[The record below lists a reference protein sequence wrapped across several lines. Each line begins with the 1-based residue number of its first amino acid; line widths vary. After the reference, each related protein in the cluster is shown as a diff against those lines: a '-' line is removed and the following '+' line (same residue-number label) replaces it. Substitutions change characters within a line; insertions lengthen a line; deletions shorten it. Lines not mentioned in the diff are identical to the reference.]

1 MATGS
6 NYQGGNDVVV
16 TQFFQP
22 ILQTYQRNLA
32 YQQQQKAEQIKQ
44 RDKVA
49 LEAQKDLSKLNA
61 NGLRQADLPAFNE
74 AYHGVKNT
82 FYKLNTTTDPN
93 EQRRLSM
100 ELNNQLGQI
109 EGLVY
114 NSKEVAKWENN
125 AISSLPSLIGKG
137 KVDQARAHIAGATN
151 KPSSQ
156 LSREY
161 FDTSRFYNPYDIS
174 KVESAIGKLAT
185 QSLANAD
192 NIEVGSSR
200 VGGYR
205 TSGGKRMDTVL
216 SSTSVKQPVIFE
228 GLSSLAQRDP
238 NVKAYVD
245 DLMASDP
252 TLDFNGAVALLGQ
265 QYGDRFTKSSTRDI
279 SADKAS
285 NGLGEGLKALAAA
298 VAAEKTVQIST
309 QPWSLGKFSTN
320 DAITRN
326 EKGVLLSGNQTFYDP
341 ETGKKIPTGRS
352 QFSVDYTQDVK
363 LPIDDKGNPL
373 PEGSNKAVGT
383 QNFSVAQVI
392 DPQQSQIVASQQG
405 IGGVF
410 GKSVLIPSGSR
421 QLFGKSKTVKS
432 DAIARE
438 DRTRSTSSKPQ
449 GLSGGSVR

>member
-1 MATGS
+1 MASS
-6 NYQGGNDVVV
+6 NYQGGNDVVI

-22 ILQTYQRNLA
+22 MLQTYQRNLA

-74 AYHGVKNT
+74 AYSNVKNT

-125 AISSLPSLIGKG
+125 AINSLPSLVGKG
-137 KVDQARAHIAGATN
+137 KVDQARAHITGATS
-151 KPSSQ
+151 KPSSE

-161 FDTSRFYNPYDIS
+161 FDVSQFYNPYDIS

-185 QSLANAD
+185 QALSNAD

-200 VGGYR
+200 VGGYQ
-205 TSGGKRMDTVL
+205 TSGGKKMDTIL

-228 GLSSLAQRDP
+228 GLSNLAQRDP

-279 SADKAS
+279 SAEKPKGITVNVNTGVTTPEASVISDYALGRDSRGNLQTLDKYVQFNQS
-285 NGLGEGLKALAAA
+285 QEIGGLLQGFDPLTRKNVEVQGTANKAR
-298 VAAEKTVQIST
+298 V
-309 QPWSLGKFSTN
+309 LGIGSDK
-320 DAITRN
+320 
-326 EKGVLLSGNQTFYDP
+326 SGREYALIAYKPDP
-341 ETGKKIPTGRS
+341 EFEEEATMLVNRERYLNNANMPKTRKAYVEEASKQASKVRESVKPKTETAAPKKPK
-352 QFSVDYTQDVK
+352 F
-363 LPIDDKGNPL
+363 N
-373 PEGSNKAVGT
+373 
-383 QNFSVAQVI
+383 
-392 DPQQSQIVASQQG
+392 
-405 IGGVF
+405 
-410 GKSVLIPSGSR
+410 
-421 QLFGKSKTVKS
+421 
-432 DAIARE
+432 
-438 DRTRSTSSKPQ
+438 
-449 GLSGGSVR
+449 